1 MKENMDVRVS
11 THLYKFEKEQLD
23 RIIKEKNIPTIS
35 QFIRELIREY
45 LEKEKCGNIDGRDSQ
60 GSR

>member
-45 LEKEKCGNIDGRDSQ
+45 LEKEKCGNINERDSQ

>member
-35 QFIRELIREY
+35 
-45 LEKEKCGNIDGRDSQ
+45 
-60 GSR
+60 

>member
-45 LEKEKCGNIDGRDSQ
+45 LEKEKKNWTDDERNAEQ
-60 GSR
+60 E

>member
-11 THLYKFEKEQLD
+11 THLYRFEKEQLD

-45 LEKEKCGNIDGRDSQ
+45 LEKEKCRHIDGRD
-60 GSR
+60 

>member
-45 LEKEKCGNIDGRDSQ
+45 LKKENGRDIVD
-60 GSR
+60 RD